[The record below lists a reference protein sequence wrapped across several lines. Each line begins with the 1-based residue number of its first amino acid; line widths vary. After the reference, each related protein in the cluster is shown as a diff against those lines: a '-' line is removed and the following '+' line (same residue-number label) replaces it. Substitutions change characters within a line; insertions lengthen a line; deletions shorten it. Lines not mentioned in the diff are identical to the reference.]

1 MIASMTGFGRAL
13 IDAPFGKLIV
23 EIQSVNRKHLELF
36 VSMPKDYGRFEH
48 EIRKWVSEAISRG
61 QVSLRIYL
69 TPSADQVGH
78 FLPDLA
84 MLKQLKEGWEG
95 IAGELGYGTDA
106 IDLPF
111 LMQNMPSLSKQET
124 ARDED
129 LDYFKKATAEALTA
143 LVQMKRKEGQA
154 LAHDI
159 QKRLGAMEHSLAE
172 IEKMS
177 PDAVTKMKKKLHER
191 IVEAAPN
198 LADVDERV
206 LREIAMFAEKVDI
219 AEEITRFRSHLVQFH
234 ELLKEKAAIGR
245 KMDFLVQEMGRE
257 INTIGSKSLESKIS
271 HLVVEVKSELEK
283 IREQIQNIE

>member
-36 VSMPKDYGRFEH
+36 VSMPKDYSRFEH
-48 EIRKWVSEAISRG
+48 EIRKWISEAITRG
-61 QVSLRIYL
+61 QVSVRIYL
-69 TPSADQVGH
+69 TPSADQFGH
-78 FLPDLA
+78 FLPDLS
-84 MLKQLKEGWEG
+84 MLKQLKEGWEE
-95 IAGELGYGTDA
+95 IARNLGYEAKA

-111 LMQNMPSLSKQET
+111 LMQNIPPLSKQEI

-129 LDYFKKATAEALTA
+129 LESFKMATTEALTA
-143 LVQMKRKEGQA
+143 LLQMKRKEGQA
-154 LAHDI
+154 LVHDI
-159 QKRLGAMEHSLAE
+159 QKRLGSMEHSLAE
-172 IEKMS
+172 IEKLS
-177 PDAVTKMKKKLHER
+177 PDTVSKMKKKLHDR

-198 LADVDERV
+198 LAEADERV
-206 LREIAMFAEKVDI
+206 MREIAIFAEKVDI